1 MREIRL
7 ALLSDIPS
15 ILEIERDRFPS
26 SFYSQRIYES
36 ALRSDSEMVLICE
49 EEGAIIGFLYLSYS
63 LEEAEINHVAVKKA
77 FEGKGIASSLMRK
90 AEKML
95 YEKEVKTMLLE
106 VRKSNL
112 RAINLYE
119 CLGYKY
125 YRTRKNYY
133 QDNSEDAWCYMKGI
147 VNERRNHSRFGIKL

>member
-7 ALLSDIPS
+7 ATLSDIPS

-49 EEGAIIGFLYLSYS
+49 EEGEIIGFLYLSYS

-77 FEGKGIASSLMRK
+77 FEVRESL
-90 AEKML
+90 L
-95 YEKEVKTMLLE
+95 
-106 VRKSNL
+106 
-112 RAINLYE
+112 
-119 CLGYKY
+119 
-125 YRTRKNYY
+125 
-133 QDNSEDAWCYMKGI
+133 
-147 VNERRNHSRFGIKL
+147 H